1 MRKLEE
7 TSLYIHF
14 LGKIW
19 FELLKSLYTNEN
31 FAASGYLCCGEVTKG
46 ISKSIC
52 YKEESCSYKRAV
64 LSVVE
69 KTLDMVYQKSS
80 SLSKV
85 V

>member
-1 MRKLEE
+1 MNSSYF
-7 TSLYIHF
+7 SLYPF

-31 FAASGYLCCGEVTKG
+31 YAVSDYLCCGEITKG

-52 YKEESCSYKRAV
+52 SEEESCSYKRAV

-69 KTLDMVYQKSS
+69 KTLDMIYQKSS